1 MSVFSVRALVLA
13 AIVSSAGTGAVAG
26 DLEVVVQGAQPGEG
40 KVRVGVFESDAF
52 PDTPL
57 RGREKP
63 ADGQGRVRV
72 HFTGLEPGEYAVSAY
87 QDRSGS
93 GELDTNFVGAPTE
106 PFGFSQ
112 GAQSRFGP
120 PDFEEAMF
128 SLNDSFRRIEVTLE
142 E

>member
-1 MSVFSVRALVLA
+1 MRMFSVRSLVLA

-40 KVRVGVFESDAF
+40 KVRVGLFEAGEF

-57 RGREKP
+57 RGKEKP
-63 ADGQGRVRV
+63 ADEQGGVRV
-72 HFTGLEPGEYAVSAY
+72 HFTDLAPGAYAVSAY
-87 QDRSGS
+87 QDLSGS
-93 GELDTNFVGAPTE
+93 GELDTSFVGAPTE

-112 GAQSRFGP
+112 DAQSRFGP
-120 PDFEEAMF
+120 PDFEEAKF
-128 SLNDSFRRIEVTLE
+128 SVNDSSRRIEVTLE